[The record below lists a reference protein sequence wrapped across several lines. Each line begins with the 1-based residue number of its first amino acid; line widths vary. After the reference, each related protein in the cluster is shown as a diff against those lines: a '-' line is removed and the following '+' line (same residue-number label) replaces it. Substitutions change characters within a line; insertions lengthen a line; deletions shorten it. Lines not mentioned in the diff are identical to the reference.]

1 MELLIIGA
9 GAVGSTYGYLASRQ
23 LPGAGAKVTYLIK
36 PKHRS
41 DLKNG
46 IQLYWWKG
54 RKADSVLFT
63 DFRIIDDAKELHSKK
78 FDAVLITLPSDKL
91 RTDGWFDGF
100 LKDFNV
106 GSPEGK
112 VWSLQAGLNDQ
123 EFLREKM
130 GAGSADTR
138 LVKGTIPIMGY
149 LAPLPGEPFE
159 KPGYAFYMPPT
170 SKAPWA
176 SKNATAAEEA
186 AKLFD
191 AGGLPSKV
199 VSLAPKSAE
208 LLPEALLRALVAGLE
223 RSEWSFDRLLNG
235 ENIYLVT
242 GGMREMMTI
251 GAKIQKTEN
260 PGEKW
265 WGKFGSTPF
274 TVRTAIRL
282 VQKIVPFD
290 FEAFMRVHFTKVDSQ
305 MHLTL
310 DEQIEYGKRN
320 GISTTNLVML
330 RGRKKQPTVP
340 SPQKDATH

>member
-23 LPGAGAKVTYLIK
+23 VPGAGAKVTYLIK
-36 PKHRS
+36 LKHRS
-41 DLKNG
+41 DLIGG

-54 RKADSVLFT
+54 RKAASIHFT
-63 DFRIIDDAKELHSKK
+63 DYSLIDEVKELRSKK

-91 RTDGWFDGF
+91 RADGWFEGF
-100 LKDFNV
+100 FKDFNI

-112 VWSLQAGLNDQ
+112 IWSLQGGLTDQ
-123 EFLREKM
+123 NFLREKM
-130 GAGSADTR
+130 GAANADAR
-138 LVKGTIPIMGY
+138 LVKGSIPIMGY

-159 KPGYAFYMPPT
+159 KPGYAFYTPPT

-176 SKNATAAEEA
+176 SKNASAAEAA

-191 AGGLPSKV
+191 SGGLPSKV
-199 VSLAPKSAE
+199 VPLTPKSTE
-208 LLPEALLRALVAGLE
+208 LLPESLLRSVVAGLE

-251 GAKIQKTEN
+251 GAKSQKTED
-260 PGEKW
+260 PGAKW

-274 TVRTAIRL
+274 AVRTAIRL
-282 VQKIVPFD
+282 VKKIVPFD
-290 FEAFMRVHFTKVDSQ
+290 FEAFMRVHFTKVDGQ

-310 DEQIEYGKRN
+310 DEQIEYGKKN
-320 GISTTNLVML
+320 GISTTNLVLL
-330 RGRKKQPTVP
+330 RGRKK
-340 SPQKDATH
+340 DASH